1 MSGGIR
7 NVYVDNCVFLGTDEG
22 LRFKSAR
29 GRGGVVENLYYNN
42 VSMRGIATDA
52 IGFTMSYGGASPT
65 DDEAAPATAGPVPA
79 ADETTPAFRKI
90 HFKDITCVGAK
101 RAVHLV
107 GLPELPIAGVDF
119 TNVTISADAGF
130 DTVFAKEIHLSNVRV
145 MPMRGPVFK
154 LADSAD
160 ISLDRAWGPKG
171 DKLLVVSGAKSGNI
185 RVQGEGADET
195 RRDATFENGA
205 TAAALIK

>member
-1 MSGGIR
+1 MSITASS
-7 NVYVDNCVFLGTDEG
+7 LGTDEG

-29 GRGGVVENLYYNN
+29 GRGGVVENIYYNS

-65 DDEAAPATAGPVPA
+65 DEEAAPAAGGPIPS
-79 ADETTPAFRKI
+79 ADETTPSFRNI

-107 GLPELPIAGVDF
+107 GLPELPIQDVDF

-130 DTVFAKEIHLSNVRV
+130 DTVFAKDIRLANVRV
-145 MPMRGPVFK
+145 MPVRGPVFK

-160 ISLDRAWGPKG
+160 VWLDRAWGPKG
-171 DKLLVVSGAKSGNI
+171 GKLLVVSGAKSANI
-185 RVQGEGADET
+185 RVQGDGAVET